1 MATMQKERLRP
12 LTIAEQR
19 ELRTIVKASSERV
32 DRVQRATA
40 LLAVAGGESFSAVAG
55 AVGYQS
61 PQAVTYL
68 VRRFNRVGLAALRIA
83 AGRGRRPTYD
93 AAARAR
99 IVATAQRPPDRKVD
113 GTATWSLSTLERT
126 LRREGLPR
134 VGATTIRRVLHD
146 AGSSYQRTRTWCPTG
161 TAQRKRKAG
170 VVRVVDP
177 KTEEKRGPSSGPT
190 APPKP
195 PACRSGARTRPG
207 RIRRSPSPGQAGRRS
222 VSRPGS
228 PTSTSGAGRPSC

>member
-12 LTIAEQR
+12 LTEAERR
-19 ELRTIVKASSERV
+19 ELETLVKASSERV

-40 LLAVAGGESFSAVAG
+40 LLAVARGETFAAAARAAG
-55 AVGYQS
+55 YRS
-61 PQAVTYL
+61 PPGVTYL
-68 VRRFNRVGLAALRIA
+68 VRRFNRVGLAALEIA

-99 IVATAQRPPDRKVD
+99 IVTTAQRPPDRKVD

-126 LRREGLPR
+126 VRREGLPR
-134 VGATTIRRVLHD
+134 VGATTIRRVLRD

-170 VVRVVDP
+170 VVQVVDP
-177 KTEEKRGPSSGPT
+177 QTEEKRGPST
-190 APPKP
+190 
-195 PACRSGARTRPG
+195 RRTG
-207 RIRRSPSPGQAGRRS
+207 
-222 VSRPGS
+222 
-228 PTSTSGAGRPSC
+228 

>member
-1 MATMQKERLRP
+1 MATMQKEGLRP
-12 LTIAEQR
+12 LTLAEQR
-19 ELRTIVKASSERV
+19 ELQAITKASSERV
-32 DRVQRATA
+32 DRVKRATA
-40 LLAVAGGESFSAVAG
+40 VLAVAGGGTFSAA
-55 AVGYQS
+55 ARATGYRS

-68 VRRFNRVGLAALRIA
+68 VRRFNQVGLASLGIA

-93 AAARAR
+93 ALARAR

-126 LRREGLPR
+126 IRRAGLPR
-134 VGATTIRRVLHD
+134 VGATTIRRVLRD

-177 KTEEKRGPSSGPT
+177 RTEEKRGAST
-190 APPKP
+190 W
-195 PACRSGARTRPG
+195 RTG
-207 RIRRSPSPGQAGRRS
+207 
-222 VSRPGS
+222 
-228 PTSTSGAGRPSC
+228 

>member
-19 ELRTIVKASSERV
+19 ELKTIVKASSERV
-32 DRVQRATA
+32 DRVKRATA
-40 LLAVAGGESFSAVAG
+40 LLAVAGGETVSAATRAAG
-55 AVGYQS
+55 YRS

-68 VRRFNRVGLAALRIA
+68 VRRFNRVGLAALQIG

-99 IVATAQRPPDRKVD
+99 IVATAQRPPDRQVD

-126 LRREGLPR
+126 VRREGLPR

-170 VVRVVDP
+170 VVQVVDP
-177 KTEEKRGPSSGPT
+177 QTEEKRGAST
-190 APPKP
+190 W
-195 PACRSGARTRPG
+195 RTG
-207 RIRRSPSPGQAGRRS
+207 
-222 VSRPGS
+222 
-228 PTSTSGAGRPSC
+228 